1 MTMGRLAGMIP
12 TSDRSSP
19 APDRAVR
26 QRLRQLSQDGGF
38 AARLALGLPLVSGT
52 LLLAQAA
59 LLAHILHGAIVGG
72 AGVASLI
79 GAFASLG
86 GVIVLRISIATAGEL
101 LAASAGESI
110 KLTLRRALIKSMLGR
125 SPVWTAARSSG
136 ALSSL
141 VVEQVEALDGYL
153 TRYLPA
159 MVQAAV
165 LPLAFAVVIV
175 PVDWVVALLFLVT
188 APLIPVFMALAGWGA
203 EAASRRQADALS
215 RLGGYFADRL
225 RGLTTLKLFNRE
237 IVETEGVT
245 AASEELRH
253 RTMRVMRIAFLSS
266 AVLEFFAALGV
277 AGVALYV
284 GLTFLDLVSLRGTVL
299 TLEAGLFCLLMAPE
313 VYQPLRLLAANYHDR
328 ANAMAALAE
337 IAAQTGELPSSS
349 ALAEGTKRAAPPV
362 TEGGPAVLR
371 LTDVAVSTPGGR
383 TVIGGVDLDFRAGDR
398 VAILG
403 PSGGGKSTLLEAI
416 AGLRGYEGRISLD
429 GVELSQL
436 DAGLLRG
443 RVAVL
448 GQRPSIFTG
457 SIADNIR
464 LGRRSACHAALRVA
478 AQRAR
483 VTDFADDLP
492 HGLDTQLGENGLG
505 LSGGEIHRVALA
517 RLYLRDPGLLLLDEP
532 TAHLDPATEDAVLD
546 GLMEFARGR
555 TLIIATH
562 SPRVAARMQRCFRIA
577 AGRLLPAPVPVGRKP
592 AERGVA

>member
-1 MTMGRLAGMIP
+1 MIP
-12 TSDRSSP
+12 TSDRISP
-19 APDRAVR
+19 APDTAVR
-26 QRLRQLSQDGGF
+26 ERLRRLSRDGGF
-38 AARLALGLPLVSGT
+38 VARLALAVPLVSGA
-52 LLLAQAA
+52 LLLVQAG
-59 LLAHILHGAIVGG
+59 LLARILHSAIVGG
-72 AGVASLI
+72 LGVASLS
-79 GAFASLG
+79 GAFAWLG
-86 GVIVLRISIATAGEL
+86 GVIVLRIAIATAGEV
-101 LAASAGESI
+101 LAAWAGETV
-110 KLTLRRALIKSMLGR
+110 KLNLRRALVTTLLGR
-125 SPVWTAARSSG
+125 PPVWTAARSSG
-136 ALSSL
+136 ALSGL

-165 LPLAFAVVIV
+165 LPLAFAVVIM
-175 PVDWVVALLFLVT
+175 PIDWVVALLFLVT

-215 RLGGYFADRL
+215 RLSGYFADRL

-237 IVETEGVT
+237 AVETEGVT
-245 AASEELRH
+245 AASEELRR

-284 GLTFLDLVSLRGTVL
+284 GLTFLDLVSLRGTTL

-328 ANAMAALAE
+328 ANAMAALTE
-337 IAAQTGELPSSS
+337 IAAQIGEVPSPVSS
-349 ALAEGTKRAAPPV
+349 AAVRPV
-362 TEGGPAVLR
+362 VSSARRSGPAGLR
-371 LTDVAVSTPGGR
+371 LADIAVSTPGGR
-383 TVIGGVDLDFRAGDR
+383 DVITGIDLDIRAGDHL
-398 VAILG
+398 AILG
-403 PSGGGKSTLLEAI
+403 PSGGGKSTLLEAL
-416 AGLRGYEGRISLD
+416 AGLREYRGQISLD
-429 GVELSQL
+429 GVELAQM
-436 DAGLLRG
+436 DGGLLRH

-448 GQRPSIFTG
+448 GQRPSIFSG

-464 LGRRSACHAALRVA
+464 LGRRTACHAALRVA

-492 HGLDTQLGENGLG
+492 LGLDTPLGENGLG

-532 TAHLDPATEDAVLD
+532 TAHLDPATEDAVLE
-546 GLMEFARGR
+546 GLLEFAVGR
-555 TLIIATH
+555 TLVIATH

-577 AGRLLPAPVPVGRKP
+577 AGRLLPAPVPAARKP
-592 AERGVA
+592 AERGAA